1 MKLEYLIAA
10 LFILFGGVL
19 ILYKSHGNKALK
31 LLSFFLIVYMA
42 RPIDDSHLV
51 WAAELIFILSISTF
65 KASIIKDNRWYV
77 LFVIFTVCSLF
88 YSEDPIRGIPG
99 LVMYVYPLFYYLL
112 TIFAIKEMEDA
123 EKLFSSVSH
132 HIWILIPLCIL
143 SVYDKTLIFS
153 YYGMGICTIPAYMFI
168 KTKKKKYVF
177 QLLICLLPAF
187 VLVKRTPLLGIS
199 VSMMIFSMLMY
210 KWKAII
216 PSVLAVIIGIVII
229 VNVPSFRGKLFY
241 DGDSVSISDFS
252 RSGEIAEKV
261 NVNGR
266 LVFWSIVWDKYFQES
281 PYLGAGQGSVKAYLQ
296 SDKNEYKMT
305 FSLMHNDWL
314 LILCEQGMIGVLLLL
329 VFFGGLLR
337 RCIKYSAKRYPR
349 DLRLMSAACAGS
361 VVSTMNHMFFENCMN
376 TFIVSTSFVFYAL
389 LNVYI
394 RRYKI
399 GLN

>member
-1 MKLEYLIAA
+1 
-10 LFILFGGVL
+10 
-19 ILYKSHGNKALK
+19 
-31 LLSFFLIVYMA
+31 
-42 RPIDDSHLV
+42 
-51 WAAELIFILSISTF
+51 
-65 KASIIKDNRWYV
+65 
-77 LFVIFTVCSLF
+77 
-88 YSEDPIRGIPG
+88 
-99 LVMYVYPLFYYLL
+99 
-112 TIFAIKEMEDA
+112 MEDA

-132 HIWILIPLCIL
+132 HIWILFPLCIL

-199 VSMMIFSMLMY
+199 VSMMVFSMLMY

-241 DGDSVSISDFS
+241 DGESVSISDFS

-266 LVFWSIVWDKYFQES
+266 LVFWSIVWDKYFQKS